1 VNNIPGNTNG
11 KCAEMDYS
19 ADFHTYGVDWQPDH
33 VAFYIDGT
41 ECGRFTAT
49 EPGQIPNQPMQVI
62 IDLMV
67 DTKWQ
72 RDVKLVLPSQTVTDH
87 LDVDYLRVWQAQ

>member
-1 VNNIPGNTNG
+1 
-11 KCAEMDYS
+11 MDYS

-49 EPGQIPNQPMQVI
+49 DPSQIPDQPMQI
-62 IDLMV
+62 ILDLMV
-67 DTKWQ
+67 DNNWQ
-72 RDVKLVLPSQTVTDH
+72 RAANLVLPAQTVTDR
-87 LDVDYLRVWQAQ
+87 LDVDYLRVWQAK